1 MPRIFDN
8 LAPSSSLLPAL
19 QETLELSSR
28 ADFCVGYFNL
38 RGWGGLAH
46 YVDQWN
52 PSDGPCRVL
61 IGMQRLPHDD
71 LRETLSLVD
80 RPSGMD
86 NQTAHRLR
94 VQLAEQLR
102 QQLTFGVPTNS
113 DERTL
118 RQLAAQLRA
127 KRVVIKLFLRH
138 PLHAKL
144 YLLFRDDPVNPIVGY
159 LGSSNLTLAGLSR
172 QGELNLDVLDHD
184 ATLKLKKWFEDRWK
198 DRFCVDITDEL
209 LQIIEESWARE
220 ALIPPYHVY
229 LKMAYHLSHEARAGL
244 AEFRIPKVFGDRLF
258 DFQAAAVK
266 IAAHHLNKRNGVLVG
281 DVVGL
286 GKTLMATAVAR
297 IFEDDYGL
305 ETLIICP
312 KNLVPMW
319 EDYVYQYRLRARVL
333 SLSRVLGELPRLRR
347 YRLVVIDESHNL
359 RNREGKRY
367 RAIQEYVQANE
378 SKCILLS
385 ATPYNKTYLD
395 LSSQLRIF
403 VEEDQDLGIR
413 PERLLRE
420 LGEIEF
426 SRRHQASPR
435 TLAAFDFSEYADDW
449 RDLMRLY
456 LVRRTRSFIQ
466 DNYAE
471 TDQETGRRFLT
482 YEDGT
487 RSFFPTR
494 VPRTVKFA
502 IDESDPNDQYAKLYS
517 QRVVDSVNDLH
528 LPRYGLGNY
537 VSDNS
542 ETTPTSVEEQQ
553 IDDLSRAG
561 KRLMGFCRTNLFKRL
576 ESSGAA
582 FLQSVERHVLRN
594 HVFLHA
600 IKNGMPL
607 PLGTQDAEML
617 DSRFTDEDADQAKGS
632 LFDPEDDDQEESI
645 EETGG
650 AWTAAGF
657 EARAAQIYAE
667 YEDRYKGR
675 FKWLRADL
683 FKDDLEGELQS
694 DSNALLD
701 LLRTYGAWNPT
712 KDAKLDALHSLLTQ
726 TFPDRKVLV
735 FSQFADTVLYLEAQ
749 LKSRGVQSM
758 SGVTG
763 SSADPTQLAWRFSPH
778 SNQRPDQGKPEREL
792 RVLVATDVLSEG
804 QNLQDCHVVVNY
816 DLPWAIIRLIQR
828 AGRVDRI
835 GQKAEEILCHSF
847 LPAEGVER
855 IIDLRGRVRV
865 RLRENA
871 EVVGAD
877 EAFFE
882 DEDGDQAIVNLYHER
897 AGILDG
903 DPEGDVDLASHAYQI
918 WKNAT
923 GADPSLEKAVADLP
937 DVVFSSREHAP
948 TAQRPEGVLAFMR
961 TADGNDALAYVDRE
975 GRSITESQLEI
986 LSAAE
991 CRSDTPAQPHH
1002 QDHHR
1007 LVAEGV
1013 RHVAKEEKRVGG
1025 QLGRP
1030 SGARFRIYTRLK
1042 RYAESI
1048 KGQLFDVDAL
1058 HKAIDDIYRH
1068 PLRQSAVDTLNRQ
1081 LRSGVDDGQ
1090 LADIVVSLRE
1100 EDRLSVTGDETA
1112 EGQEPQILCSLG
1124 LFDSGADPEER
1135 KPSDLNGR
1143 TLSITTVATGND
1155 TSWRRSDIY
1164 SDDGR

>member
-19 QETLELSSR
+19 QDTLTLSSR

-38 RGWGGLAH
+38 RGWGHLAP
-46 YVDQWN
+46 YVDQWDPN
-52 PSDGPCRVL
+52 DGPCRIL
-61 IGMQRLPHDD
+61 IGMQRLPHEE
-71 LRETLSLVD
+71 LREALSLLD
-80 RPSGMD
+80 RPAGID
-86 NQTAHRLR
+86 NQTANRLK

-102 QQLTFGVPTNS
+102 QQLTIGVPTNA
-113 DERTL
+113 DERSL
-118 RQLAAQLRA
+118 RQLANQLRSR
-127 KRVVIKLFLRH
+127 KVVVKLFLRH

-144 YLLFRDDPVNPIVGY
+144 YLLFRDDPINPIVGY
-159 LGSSNLTLAGLSR
+159 LGSSNLTFPGLSG
-172 QGELNLDVLDHD
+172 QGELNMDVLDHD
-184 ATLKLKKWFEDRWK
+184 AALKLEQWFEDRWT
-198 DRFCVDITDEL
+198 DNLCADITDEL
-209 LQIIEESWARE
+209 LQTIEESWARE

-266 IAAHHLNKRNGVLVG
+266 IAAHHLNKRNGVLIG

-319 EDYVYQYRLRARVL
+319 KDYVYQYQLRATVL
-333 SLSRVLGELPRLRR
+333 SLSRVIGELPHLPR

-359 RNREGKRY
+359 RNREGRRY
-367 RAIQEYVQANE
+367 RAIQEYVRANE

-403 VEEDQDLGIR
+403 VEDDQDIGVR

-420 LGEIEF
+420 LGEVEF

-435 TLAAFDFSEYADDW
+435 TLAAFDFSEHADDW

-456 LVRRTRSFIQ
+456 LVRRTRGFIQ

-471 TDQETGRRFLT
+471 TEQETGRKFLT

-494 VPRTVKFA
+494 IPKTVKFA
-502 IDESDPNDQYAKLYS
+502 IDESNPNDQYAKLYS
-517 QRVVDSVNDLH
+517 QHVVDTVNEMH

-537 VSDNS
+537 LADNPGTPP
-542 ETTPTSVEEQQ
+542 TTAEKRQ

-594 HVFLHA
+594 YVFLHA
-600 IKNGMPL
+600 LKNGLPV

-617 DSRFTDEDADQAKGS
+617 DSRFTDEDADQAKGL
-632 LFDPEDDDQEESI
+632 LFDPGDDEQDEEVQD
-645 EETGG
+645 TGG
-650 AWTAAGF
+650 VWTADGF
-657 EARAAQIYAE
+657 EARAAKVYAE
-667 YEDRYKGR
+667 YQGRYKRR
-675 FKWLRADL
+675 FKWLRSDL
-683 FKDDLEGELQS
+683 FRHSLESELRA
-694 DSNALLD
+694 DSNALLG
-701 LLRTYGAWNPT
+701 LLQIYGAWDPHH
-712 KDAKLDALHSLLTQ
+712 DAKLEALHALLTE
-726 TFPDRKVLV
+726 TFPDQKVLV
-735 FSQFADTVLYLEAQ
+735 FSQFADTVYYLEAQ
-749 LKSRGVQSM
+749 LKRKGVQALA
-758 SGVTG
+758 GVTG
-763 SSADPTQLAWRFSPH
+763 NSDDPTQLAWQFSPH
-778 SNQRPDQGKPEREL
+778 SNQRPGQGQPEHEF

-816 DLPWAIIRLIQR
+816 DLPWAIIRIIQR

-847 LPAEGVER
+847 LPADGVER
-855 IIDLRGRVRV
+855 IIKLRNRVQT
-865 RLRENA
+865 RLRQNA

-882 DEDGDQAIVNLYHER
+882 DESDNQTIVNLYNER
-897 AGILDG
+897 SGILDG
-903 DPEGDVDLASHAYQI
+903 DPDSEVDLASHAYQI
-918 WKNAT
+918 WKNAI
-923 GADPSLEKAVADLP
+923 GADPRLEKAVANLP
-937 DVVFSSREHAP
+937 DVVFSSRQHSP
-948 TAQRPEGVLAFMR
+948 IAQRPEGVLVFMR

-991 CRSDTPAQPHH
+991 CRADTPAQPHH
-1002 QDHHR
+1002 ESHHQ
-1007 LVAEGV
+1007 LVVDGV
-1013 RHVAKEEKRVGG
+1013 RHAVREEKRIGG

-1030 SGARFRIYTRLK
+1030 SGARFRTYTRLK
-1042 RYAESI
+1042 QHTEAI

-1058 HKAIDDIYRH
+1058 HKAIDDIYRY

-1081 LRSGVDDGQ
+1081 LRSGVDDAQ
-1090 LADIVVSLRE
+1090 LADIVMSLRE
-1100 EDRLSVTGDETA
+1100 EDRLCQGGDDA
-1112 EGQEPQILCSLG
+1112 EAQEPQIICSLG
-1124 LFDSGADPEER
+1124 LFESEDNR
-1135 KPSDLNGR
+1135 
-1143 TLSITTVATGND
+1143 
-1155 TSWRRSDIY
+1155 
-1164 SDDGR
+1164 

>member
-8 LAPSSSLLPAL
+8 LGPSSSLLPAL
-19 QETLELSSR
+19 QDTLELSSR

-38 RGWGGLAH
+38 RGWGHLAP
-46 YVDQWN
+46 YVDQWD
-52 PSDGPCRVL
+52 PEDGPCRVL
-61 IGMQRLPHDD
+61 IGMQRLPHEE
-71 LRETLSLVD
+71 LREALSLLD
-80 RPSGMD
+80 RPAGID
-86 NQTAHRLR
+86 NQTAIRLKL
-94 VQLAEQLR
+94 QLAEQLR
-102 QQLTFGVPTNS
+102 QQLTIGVPTNA
-113 DERTL
+113 DERSL
-118 RQLAAQLRA
+118 RQLANQLRSR
-127 KRVVIKLFLRH
+127 KVVVKLFLRH

-144 YLLFRDDPVNPIVGY
+144 YLLFRDDPINPIVGY
-159 LGSSNLTLAGLSR
+159 LGSSNLTFPGLSG
-172 QGELNLDVLDHD
+172 QGELNMDVLDHD
-184 ATLKLKKWFEDRWK
+184 AALKLKQWFEGRWT
-198 DRFCVDITDEL
+198 DDLCADITDEL
-209 LQIIEESWARE
+209 LQTIEESWARE

-266 IAAHHLNKRNGVLVG
+266 IAAHHLNKRNGVLIG

-319 EDYVYQYRLRARVL
+319 KDYVYQYQLRATVL
-333 SLSRVLGELPRLRR
+333 SLSRVLTELPHLRR

-359 RNREGKRY
+359 RNREGRRY
-367 RAIQEYVQANE
+367 RAIQEYVRANE

-403 VEEDQDLGIR
+403 VEDDQDIGVR

-420 LGEIEF
+420 LGEVEF

-435 TLAAFDFSEYADDW
+435 TLAAFDFSEHADDW

-456 LVRRTRSFIQ
+456 LVRRTRGFIQ

-471 TDQETGRRFLT
+471 TEQETGRKFLT

-494 VPRTVKFA
+494 IPKTVKFP
-502 IDESDPNDQYAKLYS
+502 IDESNPDDQYAKLYS
-517 QRVVDSVNDLH
+517 QQVVDTVNDLH

-537 VSDNS
+537 LADNPGTPP
-542 ETTPTSVEEQQ
+542 TTGEKRQ

-582 FLQSVERHVLRN
+582 FIQSVERHILRN
-594 HVFLHA
+594 YVFLHA
-600 IKNGMPL
+600 LTNGLPL

-617 DSRFTDEDADQAKGS
+617 DSRFTDEDADQAKGL
-632 LFDPEDDDQEESI
+632 LFDPGDDEQDEEIQE
-645 EETGG
+645 THGVG
-650 AWTAAGF
+650 TAAGF
-657 EARAAQIYAE
+657 EARAAQVYAD
-667 YEDRYKGR
+667 YQGRYKRR
-675 FKWLRADL
+675 FKWLRSDL
-683 FKDDLEGELQS
+683 FRHSLESELQA
-694 DSNALLD
+694 DSNALLG
-701 LLRTYGAWNPT
+701 LLQTYGAWDPHH
-712 KDAKLDALHSLLTQ
+712 DAKLDALHALLTE
-726 TFPDRKVLV
+726 TFPDQKVLV
-735 FSQFADTVLYLEAQ
+735 FSQFADTVYYLEAQ
-749 LKSRGVQSM
+749 LKSKGVQALT
-758 SGVTG
+758 GVTG
-763 SSADPTQLAWRFSPH
+763 NSENPTQLAWQFSPH
-778 SNQRPDQGKPEREL
+778 SNQRPGQGQPENEFRI
-792 RVLVATDVLSEG
+792 LVATDVLSEG

-816 DLPWAIIRLIQR
+816 DLPWAIIRIIQR

-847 LPAEGVER
+847 LPADGVER
-855 IIDLRGRVRV
+855 IIKLRNRVRT
-865 RLRENA
+865 RLRQNA

-882 DEDGDQAIVNLYHER
+882 DESDSQTIVNLYNER
-897 AGILDG
+897 SGILDG
-903 DPEGDVDLASHAYQI
+903 EPDSEVDLASHAYQI
-918 WKNAT
+918 WKNAI
-923 GADPSLEKAVADLP
+923 GADPRLEKAVANLP
-937 DVVFSSREHAP
+937 DVVFSSRQHSP
-948 TAQRPEGVLAFMR
+948 TVQRPEGVLAFMR
-961 TADGNDALAYVDRE
+961 TTDGNDALAYVDRE

-991 CRSDTPAQPHH
+991 CRADTPAQPHH
-1002 QDHHR
+1002 ESHHQ
-1007 LVAEGV
+1007 LVIEGV
-1013 RHVAKEEKRVGG
+1013 KHVVREEKRIGG

-1030 SGARFRIYTRLK
+1030 SGARFRTYTRLK
-1042 RYAESI
+1042 QHTEAI

-1058 HKAIDDIYRH
+1058 HKAIDDIYRY

-1081 LRSGVDDGQ
+1081 LRSGVDDVQ
-1090 LADIVVSLRE
+1090 LADIVMSLRE
-1100 EDRLSVTGDETA
+1100 EDRLCQGSDDVEA
-1112 EGQEPQILCSLG
+1112 QEPQIICSLG
-1124 LFDSGADPEER
+1124 LFESED
-1135 KPSDLNGR
+1135 NG
-1143 TLSITTVATGND
+1143 
-1155 TSWRRSDIY
+1155 
-1164 SDDGR
+1164 